1 MAAALAVTV
10 PAALYLM
17 AVWLVHGRYF
27 KHGAAEQLVLPAT
40 ATLVLVASLAGHWA
54 VPLAGL
60 AAAAGLATGITLT
73 ARRAR
78 IHPVSREQERT
89 IEE

>member
-1 MAAALAVTV
+1 VAAALAVTV

-27 KHGAAEQLVLPAT
+27 KHGVAEQLVLPAT
-40 ATLVLVASLAGHWA
+40 AALVLVASLAGHWA

-60 AAAAGLATGITLT
+60 AAAAGLATGIALT

-78 IHPVSREQERT
+78 NPMISHGQERT
-89 IEE
+89 IGE